1 MKLSNS
7 LYCRGLCLVAILLL
21 LVAEMFAPAGSGLA
35 PFQLLI
41 PSFFYPA
48 GWSVAIFVLIVVSM
62 RDRVILAG
70 FIAACAAAGSIA
82 ALAGGGSAQDI
93 ERFSVVAGGLA
104 PYLFILARVA
114 TNSGA
119 ERSRWIDILAV
130 ASLIHACGLVNPFF
144 RDRTSEWL
152 PGIVDLR
159 IARLEE
165 ALGGQMSA
173 VMANVFAAWPFL
185 HRLSFAAYTFVQI
198 PIVVV
203 AALHWRRK
211 GAADFSVLPAFIIAS
226 MIGYVL
232 YWLAPAIGPKAY
244 FGADFPLLH
253 ATPEYLMRQPLF
265 DFDPGHARN
274 AMPSLHITWALLIF
288 LYTRGFDG
296 GARVYAALYVFLV
309 ACATLGLGEHYLMDL
324 IVASPLVLLVRA
336 LCAAGLRWANADRW
350 RPAAAGLVMLTF
362 WIATIRVGLVLA
374 PPLVIALAAVTVAA
388 SFWLERALARAEDRA
403 NAAAAAPDEE
413 RTEIRAGVAA
423 PPFGAVPSVQ

>member
-1 MKLSNS
+1 MTLSNS
-7 LYCRGLCLVAILLL
+7 LYCRGLCLVAITLLL
-21 LVAEMFAPAGSGLA
+21 LAQAFAPAGSGLA

-48 GWSVAIFVLIVVSM
+48 GWSVAIFVLIVLPM
-62 RDRVILAG
+62 RDRAILAG
-70 FIAACAAAGSIA
+70 LIAVCAAGGALF
-82 ALAGGGSAQDI
+82 ALAIGGSANEV

-104 PYLFILARVA
+104 PYVFTLARIA
-114 TNSGA
+114 TSSG
-119 ERSRWIDILAV
+119 EDRGRWIDTLAV

-165 ALGGQMSA
+165 ALGGQVSA
-173 VMANVFAAWPFL
+173 VMANVFTAWPLFN
-185 HRLSFAAYTFVQI
+185 RLSFAAYTFVQI

-211 GAADFSVLPAFIIAS
+211 GAEGFSVLPAFIIAS

-232 YWLAPAIGPKAY
+232 YWLTPAIGPKAY
-244 FGADFPLLH
+244 FGADFPLPH
-253 ATPEYLMRQPLF
+253 ATAAYLMGRPLF

-296 GARVYAALYVFLV
+296 GARVYAALYAFLV

-324 IVASPLVLLVRA
+324 IVATPLVLLVRA
-336 LCAAGLRWANADRW
+336 LCAAGLPRANPERLRAG
-350 RPAAAGLVMLTF
+350 AAGLAMLIS
-362 WIATIRVGLVLA
+362 WIATIRTGLVLA
-374 PPLVIALAAVTVAA
+374 PPLVIGAAAMTVAA
-388 SFWLERALARAEDRA
+388 SFWFERALARVERQA
-403 NAAAAAPDEE
+403 NAAALDARRPES
-413 RTEIRAGVAA
+413 RAGVAA